1 MDLFRLTINETLKL
15 YREKKITPK
24 EMLDLYINRIKDK
37 EKDLDAFLY
46 LDFEGALNRAKEL
59 ENEDVNLPLY
69 GIIFSIKD
77 NIVVKNL
84 PNTCGSKILEN
95 FISPYDAFVV
105 EKLKE
110 AGAIIIGKT
119 NMDEFAMGSSTENSA
134 YKITKNPWDISR
146 VPGGSSGGSA
156 ASIASDM
163 VMSSLGSDTGGSVR
177 QPASFCGVVGLKPTY
192 GLISRYGLVAFGSSL
207 DQIGIFGKS
216 VEDSFY
222 VLDSIKGYDSRDST
236 SLNINYEPTKK
247 FDGKVKVGIVKEI
260 GKYKIDEGI
269 EKNFLLCIDILK
281 KNGIELKEISIPSI
295 PYSLSVY
302 YIIAF
307 SEASSNLARFDGV
320 RYGLRVEEDS
330 LKKMYTE
337 TRRLG
342 FGKEVKRR
350 ILLGTFAL
358 SSGYYEQW
366 YLKASKVRNLIT
378 NDLQNAFKEVDVLM
392 FPTTPLL
399 PFKIGEKIRDP
410 IQMYLSDIMTIP
422 INLAGIP
429 AISIPTGIY
438 NNLPIGM
445 QLCSNYLEESKIY
458 KISSLLEKEINFRRN
473 IWYNIKGLRDK
484 IKFLISCLSI

>member
-1 MDLFRLTINETLKL
+1 MDFLKLTINETLTFL
-15 YREKKITPK
+15 REKKISPK
-24 EMLDLYINRIKDK
+24 ELLELYIKRIEDK
-37 EKDLDAFLY
+37 EKEIDAFLY
-46 LDFEGALNRAKEL
+46 LDFDGALKRAKEL
-59 ENEDVNLPLY
+59 EKEDSNLPLY
-69 GIIFSIKD
+69 GIIFAIKD
-77 NIVVKNL
+77 NILVKDL

-95 FISPYDAFVV
+95 FIAPYDAFVI

-134 YKITKNPWDISR
+134 FKITRNPWDLNK

-163 VMSSLGSDTGGSVR
+163 VISSLGSDTGGSVR

-192 GLISRYGLVAFGSSL
+192 GLLSRYGLVAFGSSL
-207 DQIGIFGKS
+207 DQIGIFGKR
-216 VEDSFY
+216 VNDAFY
-222 VLDSIKGYDSRDST
+222 VLDVIKGYDSRDST
-236 SLNINYEPTKK
+236 SLNINNEPIKE
-247 FDGKVKVGIVKEI
+247 FEGEVKVGIVKEI

-269 EKNFLLCIDILK
+269 EKNFLMCIDILK
-281 KNGIELKEISIPSI
+281 KNKIEIKEISLPNL

-302 YIIAF
+302 YIVAF
-307 SEASSNLARFDGV
+307 SEASSNLARYDGV
-320 RYGLRVEEDS
+320 RYGLRIQEDS

-337 TRRLG
+337 TRKLG

-350 ILLGTFAL
+350 ILLGTYAL
-358 SSGYYEQW
+358 SSGYYDQW
-366 YLKASKVRNLIT
+366 YLKSSKVRKMIT
-378 NDLQNAFKEVDVLM
+378 DDFQNAFKEVDVLI
-392 FPTTPLL
+392 FPTSPFL
-399 PFKIGEKIRDP
+399 PFNIGERIKDP
-410 IQMYLSDIMTIP
+410 IQMYLSDVMTIP

-458 KISSLLEKEINFRRN
+458 KISSLLEKEINFIRN
-473 IWYNIKGLRDK
+473 I
-484 IKFLISCLSI
+484 

>member
-1 MDLFRLTINETLKL
+1 MDLVRATVKQTLKL
-15 YREKKITPK
+15 YKEKKISP
-24 EMLDLYINRIKDK
+24 EELLNLYINRIKDK
-37 EKDLDAFLY
+37 EKYIDAFLY
-46 LDFEGALNRAKEL
+46 IDYKGALKRAKEL
-59 ENEDVNLPLY
+59 EKEDVNLPLY
-69 GIIFSIKD
+69 GIIFAIKD
-77 NIVVKNL
+77 NILVKNL

-95 FISPYDAFVV
+95 FIAPYDAFVI
-105 EKLKE
+105 EKLKN

-119 NMDEFAMGSSTENSA
+119 NLDEFAMGSSTENSA
-134 YKITKNPWDISR
+134 YKITKNPWDFLR

-163 VMSSLGSDTGGSVR
+163 VISSLGSDTGGSVR
-177 QPASFCGVVGLKPTY
+177 QPASFCGVVGFKPTY
-192 GLISRYGLVAFGSSL
+192 GTLSRYGLVAFGSSL

-222 VLDSIKGYDSRDST
+222 VFDFIKGYDPNDST
-236 SLNINYEPTKK
+236 SLNIHYDITKQ
-247 FDGKVKVGIVKEI
+247 FNGKLKVGLIKEI
-260 GKYKIDEGI
+260 GKYKIDEEI
-269 EKNFLLCIDILK
+269 EKNFLLCIDILR
-281 KNGIELKEISIPSI
+281 KNNIEIKEISIPTI

-302 YIIAF
+302 YIVAF

-320 RYGLRVEEDS
+320 RYGLRVKEDS

-337 TRRLG
+337 TRKIG

-350 ILLGTFAL
+350 ILLGTYAL

-366 YLKASKVRNLIT
+366 YLKSSKVRKMIT
-378 NDLQNAFKEVDVLM
+378 DDFQNAFKEVDVLI
-392 FPTTPLL
+392 FPTSPFL
-399 PFKIGEKIRDP
+399 PFKIGERIKDP
-410 IQMYLSDIMTIP
+410 LQMYLSDVMTIP

-458 KISSLLEKEINFRRN
+458 KIASLLEKEINFIRN
-473 IWYNIKGLRDK
+473 I
-484 IKFLISCLSI
+484 

>member
-1 MDLFRLTINETLKL
+1 MDLFRLTISETLKL
-15 YREKKITPK
+15 YREKKINPK
-24 EMLDLYINRIKDK
+24 EMLDLYIDRIKDK

-46 LDFEGALNRAKEL
+46 LDFEDALNRAKEL
-59 ENEDVNLPLY
+59 EDEDINLPLY

-105 EKLKE
+105 EKLKK

-134 YKITKNPWDISR
+134 FKITKNPWDISR

-156 ASIASDM
+156 ASIASNM

-192 GLISRYGLVAFGSSL
+192 GLLSRYGLVAFGSSL

-222 VLDSIKGYDSRDST
+222 ILDFIKGYDSRDST
-236 SLNINYEPTKK
+236 SLNINYEPTNK
-247 FDGKVKVGIVKEI
+247 FDGKIKVGIVKEI
-260 GKYKIDEGI
+260 GKYKIDEAI

-281 KNGIELKEISIPSI
+281 KNGIEIKEISIPSI

-307 SEASSNLARFDGV
+307 SEASSNLARYDGV
-320 RYGLRVEEDS
+320 RYGLRVDEDS

-337 TRRLG
+337 TRNLG

-378 NDLQNAFKEVDVLM
+378 NDFQNAFKEVDVLM
-392 FPTTPLL
+392 FPTSPFL
-399 PFKIGEKIRDP
+399 PFKIGERIKDP
-410 IQMYLSDIMTIP
+410 IQMYLSDVMTIP
-422 INLAGIP
+422 INLAGVP

-445 QLCSNYLEESKIY
+445 QICSNYLEESKIY
-458 KISSLLEKEINFRRN
+458 KVSSLLEKEINFIRN
-473 IWYNIKGLRDK
+473 IWYNIKGLRD
-484 IKFLISCLSI
+484 INNFLISCLSI